1 MYRVHNMEKG
11 YSVPKNDSI
20 IMPKRSRLK
29 TYLALTHL
37 HTHTHAH
44 ILLTSVKTLKYKK
57 GSLKTNSLGNILVR
71 FLLRIIN
78 YLYICTSI

>member
-37 HTHTHAH
+37 HTHTRTH
-44 ILLTSVKTLKYKK
+44 IV
-57 GSLKTNSLGNILVR
+57 N
-71 FLLRIIN
+71 
-78 YLYICTSI
+78 